1 MHNNLIYY
9 KNIMDSENT
18 ALVYLN
24 CLLVKEY
31 FRHIYITNIDFI
43 FYIKYI
49 NTSYYVFYTYIFY
62 ESHFRLS

>member
-1 MHNNLIYY
+1 LHNNLIYY

-18 ALVYLN
+18 ALVYLI
-24 CLLVKEY
+24 CLLLKEDL
-31 FRHIYITNIDFI
+31 RSESIPNIDFI

>member
-1 MHNNLIYY
+1 ME
-9 KNIMDSENT
+9 SENT
-18 ALVYLN
+18 ALVYLI
-24 CLLVKEY
+24 CLLLKEDV
-31 FRHIYITNIDFI
+31 RPGYIPNIDFI

>member
-1 MHNNLIYY
+1 
-9 KNIMDSENT
+9 MDSENT
-18 ALVYLN
+18 ALVYLI
-24 CLLVKEY
+24 CLLLKEDL
-31 FRHIYITNIDFI
+31 RSESIPNIDFI

>member
-18 ALVYLN
+18 ALVYLI
-24 CLLVKEY
+24 CLLLKEDV
-31 FRHIYITNIDFI
+31 RPGYIPNIDFI

>member
-1 MHNNLIYY
+1 MNC
-9 KNIMDSENT
+9 KNKP
-18 ALVYLN
+18 LVYLN

>member
-1 MHNNLIYY
+1 ME
-9 KNIMDSENT
+9 SENT
-18 ALVYLN
+18 ALVYLI
-24 CLLVKEY
+24 CLLLKEDL
-31 FRHIYITNIDFI
+31 RSESIPNIDFI